1 MTKKRI
7 SALILSSF
15 NMRVTAIFIVLCA
28 VIMSIWLIVHLHEDQ
43 AVQTEKIHWIPIQP
57 RIIEQQLGL
66 VGRIRAARQMTLTAP
81 FEGVVKE
88 VMVREGEPVKSGQ
101 GILQLDPE
109 LLGIEMRQAQAELIK
124 AQQVIH
130 QLDMWNSSP
139 DVSRARRNELSAR
152 STLIVTQANL
162 RDTEDLYKKG
172 IVARMEVEA
181 LIQQERSQQ
190 QDLLNAQEEL
200 RDIKARGAGE
210 DRKIAEM
217 GLINAQV
224 RYQVLEAQ
232 REKQMIIAPLDGIA
246 VRPEDNLSGKSIFAQ
261 PGVKVS
267 QGIPLMT
274 IIGMRNLQ
282 VLTEVNESDLYL
294 LHEGM
299 PVKITGDGFIG
310 QVLDGHIRS
319 ISAQS
324 NSPDLSGSSARFE
337 VVASIDALPA
347 HSSQLIRLGMSARVN
362 VILYENKDAIVVPPE
377 AIHGEGESAW
387 VWFQSSLHS
396 DATKRQ
402 VVVGKAVAQGIEI
415 KGIEGGYVGISG
427 DTN

>member
-1 MTKKRI
+1 MTNKRI
-7 SALILSSF
+7 SAFILASF
-15 NMRVTAIFIVLCA
+15 NRRILAIFIVLCA
-28 VIMSIWLIVHLHEDQ
+28 VIMTVWLIVHLPEDQ
-43 AVQTEKIHWIPIQP
+43 AVQTEQIHWIPIQP
-57 RIIEQQLGL
+57 QAIEQQLGL
-66 VGRIRAARQMTLTAP
+66 VGRIQPARQMTLTAP
-81 FEGVVKE
+81 FEGVIRE
-88 VMVREGEPVKSGQ
+88 VLVREGEPVKSGQ
-101 GILQLDPE
+101 VLLQLDPE
-109 LLGIEMRQAQAELIK
+109 LVGIEMRQAQAELIK

-139 DVSRARRNELSAR
+139 DVSRARRNVLSAR

-162 RDTEDLYKKG
+162 RDTEVLYKKG

-181 LIQQERSQQ
+181 LIQQERTQQ

-200 RDIKARGAGE
+200 RDIKARGDGE

-232 REKQMIIAPLDGIA
+232 REKQTIAAPLDGIA
-246 VRPEDNLSGKSIFAQ
+246 VRPDDSLSGKSIFAQ
-261 PGVKVS
+261 PGVQVS

-274 IIGMRNLQ
+274 IIGVRNLQ

-299 PVKITGDGFIG
+299 PVKISGDGFTG
-310 QVLDGHIRS
+310 HVLDGHIRS

-337 VVASIDALPA
+337 VVASIDALPE

-362 VILYENKDAIVVPPE
+362 VILYENKKAIVVPPE

-387 VWFQSSLHS
+387 VWFQVSLHS
-396 DATKRQ
+396 DVTKRQ
-402 VVVGKAVAQGIEI
+402 VMVGKAVAQGIEI